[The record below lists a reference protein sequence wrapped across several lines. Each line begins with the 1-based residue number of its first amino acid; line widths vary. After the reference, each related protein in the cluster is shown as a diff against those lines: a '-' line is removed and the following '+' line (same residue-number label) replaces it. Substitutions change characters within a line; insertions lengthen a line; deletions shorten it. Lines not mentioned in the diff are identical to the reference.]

1 MAQFDVHRFA
11 PRGAGFT
18 LVVDVQNMLL
28 DGLATRVVAPLYPLK
43 TKDRPIHRLNPLV
56 HIDGKP
62 YYLAVQEMTAL
73 RTKTLGPKVTSL
85 EEQRSEIIAAI
96 DFLTTGV

>member
-18 LVVDVQNMLL
+18 LVVDVQYGLL

-43 TKDRPIHRLNPLV
+43 AGNQPIHRLNPLV
-56 HIDGKP
+56 QIDGKT

-73 RTKTLGPKVTSL
+73 RTKTLGPTVTSL
-85 EEQRSEIIAAI
+85 EEQQSEIIAAI
-96 DFLTTGV
+96 DFLTTGI

>member
-18 LVVDVQNMLL
+18 MVVDVQNRLL
-28 DGLATRVVAPLYPLK
+28 DELATRVVAPLYPIK
-43 TKDRPIHRLNPLV
+43 AKDKPIHRLNPIV
-56 HIDGKP
+56 QIDNKP

-73 RTKTLGPKVTSL
+73 RVKTLGPKVTSL
-85 EEQRSEIIAAI
+85 EEWRTEIIAAI
-96 DFLTTGV
+96 DFLITGV

>member
-1 MAQFDVHRFA
+1 MVQFDVHRFA

-18 LVVDVQNMLL
+18 LVVDVQNRLL

-43 TKDRPIHRLNPLV
+43 AKDRPIHRLNPLV
-56 HIDGKP
+56 HIDGNP

-85 EEQRSEIIAAI
+85 EKQRSEIIAAI

>member
-18 LVVDVQNMLL
+18 FVVDVQNGLL
-28 DGLATRVVAPLYPLK
+28 DGLATRVVAPLYPL
-43 TKDRPIHRLNPLV
+43 TAQDNPILRLNPRVQL
-56 HIDGKP
+56 DGKS

-73 RTKTLGPKVTSL
+73 RTKTLGPKVACL
-85 EEQRSEIIAAI
+85 EEQRAAIIAAI
-96 DFLTTGV
+96 DFLITGV

>member
-18 LVVDVQNMLL
+18 LVVDVQSGLL
-28 DGLATRVVAPLYPLK
+28 DALATRVVAPLYPLRA
-43 TKDRPIHRLNPLV
+43 KDRPIHRLNPLV
-56 HIDGKP
+56 QIEGKP

-73 RTKTLGPKVTSL
+73 RTKSLGLIVASL
-85 EEQRSEIIAAI
+85 EERRSEIIAAI
-96 DFLTTGV
+96 DFLTTGI